1 MPQPSSVTAILLTPP
16 ASSITRSVRAP
27 ASSAFSTSSFTTDAG
42 RSTTSPAAI
51 WLTRRPGRTA
61 IDRAMALN
69 IDRFLGAFILEYGA
83 WVYPALFLIVFC
95 ETGLVVFPFLP
106 GDSLLFVGGAFCAT
120 GALTLPALIML
131 LLVAAALGNTVN
143 YQIGRM
149 IGPKVFE
156 SNWR

>member
-1 MPQPSSVTAILLTPP
+1 
-16 ASSITRSVRAP
+16 
-27 ASSAFSTSSFTTDAG
+27 
-42 RSTTSPAAI
+42 
-51 WLTRRPGRTA
+51 
-61 IDRAMALN
+61 MALN

-83 WVYPALFLIVFC
+83 WVYPA
-95 ETGLVVFPFLP
+95 PFLP

-120 GALTLPALIML
+120 GAFTLPALIML

-156 SNWR
+156 SNWRFLDRAALTKTHDFYQRH